1 MGHDD
6 AGFEINKSEFS
17 ISECSK
23 LIECFGISVYSILIV
38 QFDF

>member
-6 AGFEINKSEFS
+6 GGFEINKCEFS
-17 ISECSK
+17 ISEWGK
-23 LIECFGISVYSILIV
+23 LIECFGISVYFILIV